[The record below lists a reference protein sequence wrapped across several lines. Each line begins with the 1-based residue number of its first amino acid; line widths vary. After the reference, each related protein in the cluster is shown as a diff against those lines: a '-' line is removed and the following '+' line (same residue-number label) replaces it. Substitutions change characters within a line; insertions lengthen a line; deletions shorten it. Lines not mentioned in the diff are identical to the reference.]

1 MKVTRERV
9 LAARHARQSEH
20 RIPLIEA
27 GFLIC
32 GVVILAKCFWLQVI
46 QGGQYRLLATDQ
58 HELQRKLVPARGQI
72 LVRDRADQSLHPL
85 ATNRDAWTLYAV
97 PREMEDVGMV
107 AREIAP
113 YAGKTEAELA
123 ERWNANKDRA
133 YDPLAKGLDSAHA
146 DEIRSKNLKGI
157 GLVKGWLRFYP
168 ESDIGGQLIGFVRTD
183 DAGTGVGTYGI
194 EGSLD
199 ETLAGTSGFVSA
211 QKDASGRRLMLNGGT
226 IRDAENG
233 SDVVL
238 TIDRTI
244 QYETCASLRRAVAGA
259 EAEGGTAIV
268 MDPNTGAIIAMC
280 STPDFNPETYGE
292 TKDVSVF
299 NNPAT
304 FSTYEPGSVFKAFTM
319 ALGIDR
325 EKVGPNTTYE
335 DTGVVKIDKYEIKNS
350 DLNANGT
357 QTMTNVLEK
366 SLNTG
371 SIFVERQLGINAFRE
386 GVEAFGFGA
395 KTGIELSPESKGNVS
410 SLSKASDIYGATA
423 SFGQGITVTP
433 LQLAT
438 AFSALAN
445 GGRLMRPYVV
455 DEVIRPDGTRE
466 KTKPAVVRRP
476 ISERTSEIIRGM
488 LVSVIEHGHGAR
500 ASVPGYF
507 VAGKT
512 GTAQVANPNG
522 PGYLKDVTMTTFAGF
537 VPAGNPKLVIIARLV
552 KPRAGK
558 WAETNTAPLF
568 HDIAAFAL
576 AYLGVPA
583 ERDAGPAASD
593 DVPSLPAVTGT
604 PDVVSVE
611 GEGVVESASGTNSGT
626 PAPPTVP

>member
-1 MKVTRERV
+1 MHAERGEK
-9 LAARHARQSEH
+9 EH
-20 RIPLIEA
+20 RIRWIEA
-27 GFLIC
+27 GFIVC
-32 GVVILAKCFWLQVI
+32 AAIIAARCFWLQVVE
-46 QGGQYRLLATDQ
+46 GRAYRLLATDQ

-72 LVRDRADQSLHPL
+72 LVRDRVDGSLHPL
-85 ATNRDAWTLYAV
+85 AANRDAWTLYAV
-97 PREMEDVGMV
+97 PREMDDIGAV

-133 YDPLAKGLDSAHA
+133 YDPLAKGLEA
-146 DEIRSKNLKGI
+146 DAVNEIRAKNLKGI
-157 GLVKGWLRFYP
+157 GLVKGWQRFYP
-168 ESDIGGQLIGFVRTD
+168 EADIGGQLIGFVRTD
-183 DAGTGVGTYGI
+183 DAGQGEGTYGI
-194 EGSLD
+194 EGSLND
-199 ETLAGTSGFVSA
+199 VLAGTPGFVSA
-211 QKDASGRRLMLNGGT
+211 QKDASGRRLMLAGGT
-226 IRDAENG
+226 IRDAEDG
-233 SDVVL
+233 SDVIL

-244 QYETCASLRRAVAGA
+244 QYETCASLKRAVAA
-259 EAEGGTAIV
+259 ADADGGTVIV

-280 STPDFNPETYGE
+280 STPDFDPETYGE
-292 TKDVSVF
+292 TKDISAF

-319 ALGIDR
+319 AIGIDR
-325 EKVGPNTTYE
+325 GKVSPNTTYE
-335 DTGVVKIDKYEIKNS
+335 DTGIVKIDKYEIKNS
-350 DLNANGT
+350 DLKANGV

-371 SIFVERQLGINAFRE
+371 TIFVERQLGIDAFRS

-395 KTGIELSPESKGNVS
+395 KTGIELSPEAKGNIS
-410 SLSKASDIYGATA
+410 SLSKSSEIYGATA

-433 LQLAT
+433 IQLAS

-455 DEVIRPDGTRE
+455 DEVIHPDGSRE
-466 KTKPAVVRRP
+466 KTKPVVVRKP
-476 ISERTSEIIRGM
+476 ITARTSDMIRGM

-500 ASVPGYF
+500 AAVPGYY

-512 GTAQVANPNG
+512 GTAQVANPYG

-537 VPAGNPKLVIIARLV
+537 VPANDPAFVIIARLV

-568 HDIAAFAL
+568 HDVAAFAL
-576 AYLGVPA
+576 AYAGVPS
-583 ERDAGPAASD
+583 ERAIGPAAKENI
-593 DVPSLPAVTGT
+593 PTLPVVTGT
-604 PDVVSVE
+604 PDIVSIE
-611 GEGVVESASGTNSGT
+611 GEGQAPATPGEPSNASASS
-626 PAPPTVP
+626 TVPSSLRP